1 MLRTVE
7 AIIDEHGHVQLNE
20 PVKVNRPTRAIV
32 TLLDEGYDSS
42 MEPYVLAESAL
53 SDWLR
58 PEEDEAWKH
67 LAELPDL
74 DSQQSTEAKT

>member
-7 AIIDEHGHVQLNE
+7 ATIDEHGHVSLNE
-20 PVKVNRPTRAIV
+20 PMAVSRPTRAIV
-32 TLLDEGYDSS
+32 TLLDEIDPSL
-42 MEPYVLAESAL
+42 EPYLLSERAL
-53 SDWLR
+53 SDWLC

-74 DSQQSTEAKT
+74 DAGGVKI